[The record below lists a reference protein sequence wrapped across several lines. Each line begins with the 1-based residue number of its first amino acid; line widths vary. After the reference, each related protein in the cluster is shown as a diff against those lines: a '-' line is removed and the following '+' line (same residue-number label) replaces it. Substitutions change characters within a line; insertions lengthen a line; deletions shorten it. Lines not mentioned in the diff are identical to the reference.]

1 MYSLLFSLRDTITFE
16 SVIYHGE
23 GSKAEGLPGRVRVI
37 TPAYVKY
44 TASDS
49 VESNYSVAAVPTE
62 VCIYYLLSNLIL

>member
-1 MYSLLFSLRDTITFE
+1 MYSLLFSLRDTIAFE

-44 TASDS
+44 TASNS
-49 VESNYSVAAVPTE
+49 FQSNYTVAAVATDK
-62 VCIYYLLSNLIL
+62 VCIYYLEYLT

>member
-44 TASDS
+44 ITTDPPSFQ
-49 VESNYSVAAVPTE
+49 SNYTVAAVATDK
-62 VCIYYLLSNLIL
+62 VCIYYLT